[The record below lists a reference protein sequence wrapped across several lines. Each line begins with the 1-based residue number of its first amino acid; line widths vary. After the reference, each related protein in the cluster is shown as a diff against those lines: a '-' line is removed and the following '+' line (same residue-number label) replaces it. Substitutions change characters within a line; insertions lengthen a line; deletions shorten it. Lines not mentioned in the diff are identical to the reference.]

1 VLSDRYLGGGNRIRE
16 VNAMTTV
23 HRVAI
28 YGNSLSVASIG
39 ASLQDR
45 PGLELLALDASL
57 PDAIQR
63 LYLLMPDIVLFD
75 LSLAHAVEDAV
86 SLLTAHPK
94 LVLVGLDLNSH
105 RALLL
110 SGQQSTVL
118 TTDDLIQIIERN

>member
-1 VLSDRYLGGGNRIRE
+1 
-16 VNAMTTV
+16 MTTV

-28 YGNSLSVASIG
+28 YGDSLSVASIG

-63 LYLLMPDIVLFD
+63 LGSLPSDAVLFD
-75 LSLAHAVEDAV
+75 LSIAHALEEAV
-86 SLLTAHPK
+86 SLLAAHPN
-94 LVLVGLDLNSH
+94 LVLVGFDLTSH

-110 SGQQSTVL
+110 SGEQSTIL
-118 TTDDLIQIIERN
+118 TADDLMEILERN

>member
-1 VLSDRYLGGGNRIRE
+1 
-16 VNAMTTV
+16 MTTV

-57 PDAIQR
+57 PDVIQR
-63 LYLLMPDIVLFD
+63 LGTWTPGVVLFD
-75 LSLAHAVEDAV
+75 LTIAHAVEDAI
-86 SLLTAHPK
+86 SLLAAHPN
-94 LVLVGLDLNSH
+94 LVLVGFDLTSH

-110 SGQQSTVL
+110 SGEQSTVL

>member
-1 VLSDRYLGGGNRIRE
+1 
-16 VNAMTTV
+16 MTTV

-45 PGLELLALDASL
+45 PGLELLALDATL

-63 LYLLMPDIVLFD
+63 LEPLMPDMVLFD
-75 LSLAHAVEDAV
+75 LAIAHAVEDAV
-86 SLLTAHPK
+86 SLLAAHPN
-94 LVLVGLDLNSH
+94 LVLVGFDLTSH

-110 SGQQSTVL
+110 SGKQSTVL
-118 TTDDLIQIIERN
+118 TTDDLIQIIERS